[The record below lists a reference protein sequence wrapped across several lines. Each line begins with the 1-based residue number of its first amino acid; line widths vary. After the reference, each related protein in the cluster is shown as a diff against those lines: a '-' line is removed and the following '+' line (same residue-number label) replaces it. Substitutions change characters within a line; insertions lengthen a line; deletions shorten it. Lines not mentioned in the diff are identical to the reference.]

1 MKKKNRFR
9 VIIVLFVCFA
19 VYLLLLNRIDEFDII
34 GGEWGIIY
42 TTMTGYMPQLVGILF
57 GFILIIKD
65 VGNRGTSTGR
75 LFLLTSIVGVLF
87 ASLFY
92 ELNADSIWIDEIVT
106 ASFTITDLQ
115 IVIILFF
122 VLIGFIIGLIKK

>member
-1 MKKKNRFR
+1 MKKQTRFK
-9 VIIVLFVCFA
+9 VIILLIVCLGI
-19 VYLLLLNRIDEFDII
+19 YITLLNRIDQFSII
-34 GGEWGIIY
+34 GGDWSLI
-42 TTMTGYMPQLVGILF
+42 TSTMSGYLPQLVGILF

-92 ELNADSIWIDEIVT
+92 ELNADSIWIDEIIT
-106 ASFTITDLQ
+106 ASFTITDFQ
-115 IVIILFF
+115 IIIILFF
-122 VLIGFIIGLIKK
+122 VLIGFIIGLYKK

>member
-1 MKKKNRFR
+1 MKKKTRFK
-9 VIIVLFVCFA
+9 VIILLFVCLA
-19 VYLLLLNRIDEFDII
+19 VYLLLLNRIDQFNII
-34 GGEWGIIY
+34 GGDWGTIT
-42 TTMTGYMPQLVGILF
+42 TTMTSYIPQLVGILL
-57 GFILIIKD
+57 GFILILKD
-65 VGNRGTSTGR
+65 VGNRNTSTGR

-115 IVIILFF
+115 IIIILFF
-122 VLIGFIIGLIKK
+122 ILIGFIIGLIKK